1 MQQRLKTERDS
12 KSRLCQQYDKT
23 IDHIT
28 SACPILTKEQYTE
41 CI

>member
-1 MQQRLKTERDS
+1 MQQTHS
-12 KSRLCQQYDKT
+12 KQKKIVKADCVNNMT

-28 SACPILTKEQYTE
+28 SACPILTKEQYTQ